1 MKFKNLAV
9 AALTVTVLGAA
20 VPAASADTAQDL
32 RDNNRGEGFQPGKD
46 GDSFTGSSLTDVA
59 SIAVPSFLGV
69 KLIADNTP
77 LKDPIN
83 AFAQQVGLGGSSTGI
98 SFDLEQLARNAG
110 QPQIADQIAAFKAGS
125 SR

>member
-1 MKFKNLAV
+1 MKFKNLAA

-32 RDNNRGEGFQPGKD
+32 NNNQGEGFQPGKD
-46 GDSFTGSSLTDVA
+46 GASFTGSSLTDVA

-83 AFAQQVGLGGSSTGI
+83 AFAQQVGLGGSSTGV

>member
-1 MKFKNLAV
+1 MKKFVSMFLAV
-9 AALTVTVLGAA
+9 CAL
-20 VPAASADTAQDL
+20 
-32 RDNNRGEGFQPGKD
+32 
-46 GDSFTGSSLTDVA
+46 SSMSV
-59 SIAVPSFLGV
+59 
-69 KLIADNTP
+69 
-77 LKDPIN
+77 N